1 MAAIQEGGSS
11 KAGKSDEDEDDDIIE
26 KEEVNVVSDVGTSE
40 ISRFRAAR
48 PSHIEVLDRVKINHT
63 NETPRSTIKGVLQ
76 VGNTELKFSREN
88 LKRVEEKLRRA
99 FVEFYQKL
107 RLLKSYSFL
116 NALAFSKIMKKYDK
130 VRFGF
135 KN

>member
-11 KAGKSDEDEDDDIIE
+11 KAGKSDEDEDGDIIE

>member
-11 KAGKSDEDEDDDIIE
+11 KAGKSDEDGDDEIVE

-116 NALAFSKIMKKYDK
+116 NVLAFSKIMKKYDK

>member
-1 MAAIQEGGSS
+1 MR
-11 KAGKSDEDEDDDIIE
+11 
-26 KEEVNVVSDVGTSE
+26 V
-40 ISRFRAAR
+40 RAAPEYVR
-48 PSHIEVLDRVKINHT
+48 
-63 NETPRSTIKGVLQ
+63 
-76 VGNTELKFSREN
+76 
-88 LKRVEEKLRRA
+88 RVEEKLRRA

>member
-11 KAGKSDEDEDDDIIE
+11 KAGKSDEDDDDEIVE

-116 NALAFSKIMKKYDK
+116 NVLAFSKIMKKYDK